1 MNTPGITDA
10 SAANSR
16 NRSSRERKGISLFYT
31 ARACVILLAFAP
43 FLASRSLAA
52 PLPDATPTPLLNAHA
67 HNDYEHTRPLF
78 EALEQGFCSVEAD
91 INLIDGK
98 LLVAHNPKEA
108 VADRT
113 LQSLYLDPLRE
124 RVKKNGGHLY
134 PGGPEC
140 TLLIDF
146 KTDGKT
152 TYAALREVLKEY
164 SDILTVFRDGKKE
177 TKAITAVLTGG
188 YPRDLLAADTVRYAA
203 GDGKLPDLD
212 SNPPA
217 NLVVWISEDWK
228 QHFKWDGT
236 GVMPGDEQAKL
247 KQLVTKAHDQGRRI
261 RFWDTPD
268 QVVFWKELQVDNVDL
283 INTDDLAG
291 LAKFLNTAH

>member
-1 MNTPGITDA
+1 MRKLGFAIALVFCAFNCHAAPVPDA
-10 SAANSR
+10 SP
-16 NRSSRERKGISLFYT
+16 
-31 ARACVILLAFAP
+31 V
-43 FLASRSLAA
+43 
-52 PLPDATPTPLLNAHA
+52 PLINAHA

-108 VADRT
+108 VPSRT
-113 LQSLYLDPLRE
+113 LQSLYLDPLRAQ
-124 RVKKNGGHLY
+124 VKKNGGHLY

-152 TYAALREVLKEY
+152 TYEALRKVLKEY
-164 SDILTVFRDGKKE
+164 SDILSVFRDGKKQ

-188 YPRDLLAADTVRYAA
+188 YPREVLAADRVRYAA

-228 QHFKWDGT
+228 AHFKWDGT
-236 GVMPGDEQAKL
+236 GTMAEYERKKL
-247 KQLVTKAHDQGRRI
+247 KQLAARAHEQGRRI
-261 RFWDTPD
+261 RFWDAPD
-268 QVVFWKELQVDNVDL
+268 HAAFWKELRADGVDL

-291 LAKFLNTAH
+291 LAKFLNAEH